1 MALRVGVDIGGTN
14 IKIGLVDEKGR
25 IVSRQRLKT
34 NPQAPPAE
42 TLERLSRTI
51 LRVTKDK
58 QVDALGIGVAG
69 LIDHKNGFVWT
80 SPNLPAWNKTPVKDI
95 MSRLTGME
103 VFCGNDA
110 NAVALGEWL
119 FGAAKNC
126 KNVLCITLG
135 TGIGSGIIAENRLL
149 LGANN
154 YAGELGHTS
163 VSLRGPACPC
173 GSSGCLERFVSAQ
186 AIVERCKRLMRKEA
200 RRIAATKNQMSLFG
214 GTGEHPSLIFDL
226 IGYDYTRLSPKE
238 IGIAAR
244 KKDKLALQVIGE
256 TGNLLGLGIYNA
268 LMLLDPEIVVLGG
281 GVSRLGKPLLR
292 AVEQTVFNRLY
303 GSNRQLKIALSKLG
317 DDAGILGASQFKLV
331 FS

>member
-1 MALRVGVDIGGTN
+1 MALAVGVDIGGTN
-14 IKIGLVDEKGR
+14 IKIGLVDENGK
-25 IVSRQRLKT
+25 IVARQKLKT
-34 NPQAPPAE
+34 NPQSPPAE
-42 TLERLSRTI
+42 TLERLSRMI
-51 LRVTKDK
+51 LRLTKGK

-69 LIDHKNGFVWT
+69 LIDHKTGFVWT
-80 SPNLPAWNKTPVKDI
+80 SPNLPTWNKTPVKDI

-149 LGANN
+149 LGANS

-163 VSLRGPACPC
+163 ISLRGPACPC

-186 AIVERCKRLMRKEA
+186 AIVERCKRLLRKEE
-200 RRIAATKNQMSLFG
+200 RLITTTKNQLSLFG

-226 IGYDYTRLSPKE
+226 IGYDYKRLSTRE

-244 KKDKLALQVIGE
+244 KKDKLALEVIKE
-256 TGNLLGLGIYNA
+256 TGNLLGQGIYNA
-268 LMLLDPEIVVLGG
+268 LMILDPEIVILGG
-281 GVSRLGKPLLR
+281 GVSRLGKPLLY

-303 GSNRQLKIALSKLG
+303 GSNRQLRIVLSKLG

-331 FS
+331 FR